1 MDEKLSSTV
10 TEGRVTVWTKHF
22 QLGSADENDLDES
35 EYGSVDG
42 WERVHYCDGRQVYY
56 LFRRN
61 ASNYVWIKLF
71 RKIVGESENMAEY
84 GAYMDGWEAVQYCD
98 GR

>member
-42 WERVHYCDGRQVYY
+42 
-56 LFRRN
+56 
-61 ASNYVWIKLF
+61 
-71 RKIVGESENMAEY
+71 
-84 GAYMDGWEAVQYCD
+84 
-98 GR
+98 